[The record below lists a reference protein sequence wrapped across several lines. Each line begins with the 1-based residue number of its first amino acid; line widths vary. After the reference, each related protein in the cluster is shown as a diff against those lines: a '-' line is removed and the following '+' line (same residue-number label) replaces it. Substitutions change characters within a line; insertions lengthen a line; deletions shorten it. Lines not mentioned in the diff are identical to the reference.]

1 MDLIIASIVSFI
13 IGGGF
18 GVMCSALIMAD
29 REEDDQHGHDQ
40 DP

>member
-1 MDLIIASIVSFI
+1 MGLTITCIVSFI

-18 GVMCSALIMAD
+18 GVMCSALIMTG
-29 REEDDQHGHDQ
+29 REEGDQHGHDQ